1 MSICLIPNPP
11 VDWEEV
17 IRWFVQDLQGT
28 SLKANACRLSLA
40 AVVYHLWWQ
49 RQVGSRLLAKGSK
62 QSIGKNLALAYKN
75 RQSLILGTGLV
86 FGTAIVFLLFCY
98 FEGLCPCFL
107 VSLLSLCSRCFC
119 VLLFL
124 VRVLVRGSVPN

>member
-17 IRWFVQDLQGT
+17 VQWFVKDLQGT

-49 RQVGSRLLAKGSK
+49 RNALMHGNTPRTEEAIVSQVKWQVCSRLLAKGSK
-62 QSIGKNLALAYKN
+62 KSIGKNLALAYN
-75 RQSLILGTGLV
+75 WNLQELIG
-86 FGTAIVFLLFCY
+86 Y
-98 FEGLCPCFL
+98 
-107 VSLLSLCSRCFC
+107 
-119 VLLFL
+119 
-124 VRVLVRGSVPN
+124 